1 MGARSRSLS
10 ARTRTA
16 HHTRLRVRLEGTRA
30 ARDAA
35 REATAAAR
43 AESLALSQRLSQGE
57 ALREAIRSWAEA
69 DLEMEDLSYG
79 ERLRRSGLI
88 GCLDDA
94 PADLSANPRHMEG
107 FGE

>member
-1 MGARSRSLS
+1 MSDMTKRI
-10 ARTRTA
+10 T
-16 HHTRLRVRLEGTRA
+16 VRIDDELERKLIERARA
-30 ARDAA
+30 AGV
-35 REATAAAR
+35 
-43 AESLALSQRLSQGE
+43 SQSE

-69 DLEMEDLSYG
+69 DLETEDLSYG

>member
-1 MGARSRSLS
+1 MTKRI
-10 ARTRTA
+10 T
-16 HHTRLRVRLEGTRA
+16 VRIDDELERKLIERARA
-30 ARDAA
+30 AGV
-35 REATAAAR
+35 
-43 AESLALSQRLSQGE
+43 SQSE

>member
-1 MGARSRSLS
+1 MSDMTKRI
-10 ARTRTA
+10 T
-16 HHTRLRVRLEGTRA
+16 VRIDDELERKLIERARA
-30 ARDAA
+30 AGV
-35 REATAAAR
+35 
-43 AESLALSQRLSQGE
+43 SQSE